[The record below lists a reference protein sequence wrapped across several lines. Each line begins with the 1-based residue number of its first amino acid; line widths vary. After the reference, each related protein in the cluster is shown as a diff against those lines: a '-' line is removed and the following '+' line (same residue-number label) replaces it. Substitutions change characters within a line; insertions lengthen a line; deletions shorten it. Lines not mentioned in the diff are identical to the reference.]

1 MINLLIK
8 FVFYFFVMSA
18 FFKGIYPIKF
28 DKELNQRAKIENI
41 DTIFAPKDIFK
52 YNCNYDVKQYEKR
65 YNYHISK
72 FYIIGDENVLSNND
86 SLATLTPFYIEGW
99 GDCYPEKI
107 HKKLL
112 IIQRKNIKNQNK
124 TKIYNDVLYPDIHQE
139 ISKYKEGFVIEVYM
153 SGVSGFRSDTYVNSQ
168 YCIDS
173 IYIESWGYHQ
183 YEKTYK
189 YKNFSLDKFTYH
201 HIDNLRKKND
211 KMDNIRRK
219 KEGVPIL

>member
-18 FFKGIYPIKF
+18 FFKSIYPIKF
-28 DKELNQRAKIENI
+28 DKELNKRAKIENI

-52 YNCNYDVKQYEKR
+52 YNYNYDVKQYEKR

-124 TKIYNDVLYPDIHQE
+124 QKSTM
-139 ISKYKEGFVIEVYM
+139 M
-153 SGVSGFRSDTYVNSQ
+153 SY
-168 YCIDS
+168 IL
-173 IYIESWGYHQ
+173 IYI
-183 YEKTYK
+183 KK
-189 YKNFSLDKFTYH
+189 YL
-201 HIDNLRKKND
+201 
-211 KMDNIRRK
+211 NIKRD
-219 KEGVPIL
+219 L